1 MNCKPQVEY
10 VEAGGQAS
18 ITLFAP
24 NADGYVKDS
33 LTVCL
38 DEAGAES
45 KVREFFAHNQ
55 LNKNTVFELI
65 YLSDRSFSSSLVL
78 PKVSRGKAKQLLEK
92 DLTDKLGPEAL
103 ETVHLEFVTADYGQD
118 GLYCL
123 ALMAR
128 NEGIVKAKEALSSL
142 GIKTKAINF
151 YPLLEA
157 LALTETGIAQPNPII
172 ISPHGNAYVV
182 DFYQGHR
189 LVDSLLTP
197 KSPYLYSEIM
207 QVAGRQQYG
216 FAKADFDCLI
226 YLGGDGKE
234 LIEKDDPTHLPH
246 FTLNKATRF
255 YSPFKRLL
263 FRLGLIK
270 SKAMKKTKGFSLL
283 EVVVSLAVLGIAIG
297 GTTGVVLGMNSL
309 NRASLRS
316 QQASD
321 YLTEIGE
328 RFESSDDLSYVL
340 NYPSWADQEQGY
352 VELTDGRFLAQK
364 EESERTLFTVEFAL
378 QGETGH
384 TSLIIDLYDG
394 GHIYAEN
401 LVYEALR

>member
-45 KVREFFAHNQ
+45 KVREFLAHNQ

-128 NEGIVKAKEALSSL
+128 NEGIVKAKESLSSL

-157 LALTETGIAQPNPII
+157 LALIETGIAQPNPII
-172 ISPHGNAYVV
+172 ISPHGKLYVV
-182 DFYQGHR
+182 DFYKDHK
-189 LVDSLLTP
+189 LVDTMTVP
-197 KSPYLYSEIM
+197 QSPYLYSEIL
-207 QVAGRQQYG
+207 QVAGRQLYG
-216 FAKADFDCLI
+216 FAKADFDCLV
-226 YLGGDGKE
+226 YLGEEGKQI
-234 LIEKDDPTHLPH
+234 IEKDDPTHLPH
-246 FTLNKATRF
+246 FTLDRIPRF
-255 YSPFKRLL
+255 FSRLKKLL
-263 FRLGLIK
+263 FAFDFLPLK
-270 SKAMKKTKGFSLL
+270 KKAKGFSLL

-297 GTTGVVLGMNSL
+297 GTTGAVIGMNNL
-309 NRASLRS
+309 TRASLRS

-364 EESERTLFTVEFAL
+364 EESGRTLFTVEFAL
-378 QGETGH
+378 QGERGH

-401 LVYEALR
+401 LVYEAFR

>member
-45 KVREFFAHNQ
+45 KVWEFLAHNQ

-226 YLGGDGKE
+226 CLGGDGKE

-246 FTLNKATRF
+246 FTLDRIPRF
-255 YSPFKRLL
+255 FSRLKKLL
-263 FRLGLIK
+263 FAFDFLPLK
-270 SKAMKKTKGFSLL
+270 KKAKGFSLL
-283 EVVVSLAVLGIAIG
+283 EVVVSLAVLSIAIG
-297 GTTGVVLGMNSL
+297 GTTGVVLGMNNL

-328 RFESSDDLSYVL
+328 RFDASADLVYVL
-340 NYPSWADQEQGY
+340 NYRDYSNQEVGY
-352 VELTDGRFLAQK
+352 VELSEGYFLTQK
-364 EESERTLFTVEFAL
+364 AESDQTLFTVGFVLESDAKL
-378 QGETGH
+378 T
-384 TSLIIDLYDG
+384 IDLYDG
-394 GHIYAEN
+394 NHTYAQN
-401 LVYEALR
+401 LVYEAFR